1 MAYATGMTL
10 ASRSIFPLC
19 SRAFLCPIRVASFLC
34 FTDKSSSSFFRRV
47 QVHHLFS
54 ASTTCL
60 FSSVKSSIQST
71 SSLETEN
78 QAVCRPN
85 VVDILEERGLLESVT
100 SDNLR
105 SACSDP
111 NVAPLKVY
119 CGFDPTAES
128 LHLGNLLGIIV
139 LSWFQRCGHQAVGLI
154 GGATGRVGDPSG
166 KSLERPELDADTL
179 EKNISGIKN
188 IIIKILGQN
197 TGDPSSSSSY
207 LILNNYDWWKDVK
220 MLDFLKDVGKFARV
234 STMMAKE
241 SVKKRLES
249 EQGMSYTEFTYQL
262 LQGYDFVHLF
272 KNEGINV
279 QIGGS
284 DQWGN
289 ITAGTE
295 LIRKILQ
302 TEEAAY
308 GLTFPL
314 LLKNDGTKFGKS
326 EDGAIWLAPSKLS
339 PYKFYQYFFSVP
351 DVDVIRFLKT
361 LTFLSLDEIKILED
375 QMSKSGY
382 VPNTAQIKL
391 AEEVTRF
398 VHGEEGLKEAIKAT
412 EALRPGTETK
422 LDWNLIERIA
432 EDIPSCSLPI
442 HRVSGFSI
450 VDVSVSAGLFESKS
464 SARRMLKQGG
474 IYMNNERVDD
484 ENKRVEEEDIVEGKG
499 LVLSAGKKN
508 KVVVRIS

>member
-10 ASRSIFPLC
+10 ASRSILPMC
-19 SRAFLCPIRVASFLC
+19 SRTCLSPLRVASLLVFPE
-34 FTDKSSSSFFRRV
+34 KSSATFFRRI
-47 QVHHLFS
+47 QVPHLFS
-54 ASTTCL
+54 TSTTPL
-60 FSSVKSSIQST
+60 FSSVKCSIQST

-78 QAVCRPN
+78 QAVSRPN
-85 VVDILEERGLLESVT
+85 VVDILEERGLLESIT
-100 SDNLR
+100 SENLR
-105 SACSDP
+105 SVCSDP
-111 NVAPLKVY
+111 KVAPLRVY

-179 EKNISGIKN
+179 EKNIAGIKR
-188 IIIKILGQN
+188 IIIKILGGN
-197 TGDPSSSSSY
+197 PSSGGSY
-207 LILNNYDWWKDVK
+207 VIFNNYDWWKDMT
-220 MLDFLKDVGKFARV
+220 MLDFLNKVGRFARV
-234 STMMAKE
+234 GTMMAKE

-262 LQGYDFVHLF
+262 LQAYDFLHLF

-289 ITAGTE
+289 ITAGTD

-302 TEEAAY
+302 AEEAAY

-326 EDGAIWLAPSKLS
+326 EDGAIWLSPSMLS

-375 QMSKSGY
+375 QMTKSGY

-412 EALRPGTETK
+412 EALRPGAETK

-442 HRVSGFSI
+442 DRVSGLSI
-450 VDVSVSAGLFESKS
+450 VDLSVSAGLFESKS
-464 SARRMLKQGG
+464 AARRMLKQGG
-474 IYMNNERVDD
+474 FYMNNERVDD